1 MHPALE
7 HAIAD
12 RLRRALAVRVA
23 LRWMGLLCA
32 LAMCLQLSHAQ
43 SVSPAPANGQTAPSG
58 SWQNTPNHF
67 DASQTLGPSQI
78 RHETSTPLTAWP
90 DLPLSAL
97 PRSALLRYRL
107 SGVEK
112 GIHYQA
118 TSELHW
124 QHNASAYAMNLSLK
138 VFLLGTKNWRSQG
151 QITSV
156 GLEPVRFTDIWR
168 KERAV
173 FFDRSAQRIVFH
185 DHATPTPMQMGAQDQ
200 VSLYAQMAT
209 AMAHSGGRWPL
220 GTRLQVQ
227 TATVRDALP
236 WILSLEKVETLTLDG
251 RDLQTTKWVAQRL
264 NRDDSLLEFWIS
276 DTLDWLPAR
285 IRISQTRGSVIDL
298 QLTGREALPNLPH

>member
-1 MHPALE
+1 MHTALE
-7 HAIAD
+7 HAITKVQAWD
-12 RLRRALAVRVA
+12 LSVRVA
-23 LRWMGLLCA
+23 LRWIGLLCA
-32 LAMCLQLSHAQ
+32 LPMCLQLSHAQ
-43 SVSPAPANGQTAPSG
+43 AVSPAPANGQTAPSA
-58 SWQNTPNHF
+58 SWLNTPSP
-67 DASQTLGPSQI
+67 AAASQI
-78 RHETSTPLTAWP
+78 RRETSTPLTAWP

-107 SGVEK
+107 NGVEK

-118 TSELHW
+118 ASELHW
-124 QHNASAYAMNLSLK
+124 QHNARAYAMNLSLK

-151 QITSV
+151 QITSL

-173 FFDRSAQRIVFH
+173 FFDRSAQRIVF
-185 DHATPTPMQMGAQDQ
+185 DHQDTPTPMQMGAQDQ
-200 VSLYAQMAT
+200 VSLYVQLAA
-209 AMAHSGGRWPL
+209 AMAHSGGRWTP
-220 GTRLQVQ
+220 GTRLQIQ

-264 NRDDSLLEFWIS
+264 NRDDSQVEFWLS

-298 QLTGREALPNLPH
+298 HLTGREALPNLPH